1 MNIVWRYIS
10 ASRNTYAVLFAAC
23 EKYGFILEP
32 AETAAELADA
42 DIVCYSLNSLN
53 YSEYR
58 DEMRSLDAA
67 VIAGGPHPSACYE
80 EVVQDADYVV
90 VGEGERSLPQL
101 LDALCSGRNPA
112 GIPGIATKDGYVPL
126 DYAVRLDAFPCFTR
140 MKGYIELTRGCPFN
154 CGYCQ
159 TPRLHGCRMRHRS
172 VDEVKKAAARFR
184 DARFVTPN
192 AFAYGSADG
201 RHPAPDKLERLL
213 KALPD
218 NNIYLGTFPSEV
230 RPEFVLPETAELV
243 VQYCANTNLHFGAQS
258 GSDAVLKNLHRGHG
272 TAEVFSALDTCRD
285 YHLQPV
291 VDVIFGFPFETD
303 EDEEQTLA
311 LVEEVSRRGKV
322 HVHYLTPLPG
332 TPLAGT
338 VSRPILPDIDKK
350 LGQLALHGRV
360 TGYWHDKVFG
370 SSD

>member
-1 MNIVWRYIS
+1 MNIVWRYIT

-23 EKYGFILEP
+23 EKYGFLLEP
-32 AETAAELADA
+32 AETPEELAAA

-53 YSEYR
+53 YADYVE
-58 DEMRSLDAA
+58 EMQSLDAI
-67 VIAGGPHPSACYE
+67 VIAGGPHPSACPD
-80 EVVQDADYVV
+80 EVLKVADYVV
-90 VGEGERSLPQL
+90 IGEGERSLPRL
-101 LDALCSGRNPA
+101 LSALTEGKNPS
-112 GIPGIATKDGYVPL
+112 GIPGIASSTGYTPL
-126 DYAVRLDAFPCFTR
+126 DYSVRLDAFPCFTR

-159 TPRLHGCRMRHRS
+159 TPRLHGRRMRHRS
-172 VDEVKKAAARFR
+172 REDVVKAASRFR

-201 RHPAPDKLERLL
+201 RHPEVEKLERLL
-213 KALPD
+213 QSLPD

-243 VQYCANTNLHFGAQS
+243 VQYCSNTNLHFGAQS
-258 GSDAVLKNLHRGHG
+258 GSDAVLKALHRGHG

-285 YHLQPV
+285 FHLKPV

-303 EDEEQTLA
+303 EDEEKTLD
-311 LVEEVSRRGKV
+311 LVKEVSRRGKI

-332 TPLAGT
+332 TDLAG
-338 VSRPILPDIDKK
+338 VIPRPILPDIDKK
-350 LGQLALHGRV
+350 LGQLALHGQV

-370 SSD
+370 